1 MHSCHN
7 SWAITNRGFSRGFLC
22 FLFRLNFTIQ
32 AVIKK
37 SPFRIF
43 TSLFLSHDITT
54 LYFYTIFLR
63 DQNTITT
70 RTLKDYLLLNA
81 FQPALSNQ
89 FFFKPAFPT
98 SAFQPAPSNQF
109 MPLTSC
115 FVIHLITT
123 RNLNIDLSTNNN
135 MNQACM
141 NKLNCHNSS

>member
-43 TSLFLSHDITT
+43 TSLFCHTILQHCIST
-54 LYFYTIFLR
+54 LYFYATKTR
-63 DQNTITT
+63 SQHERWNITYYSMHSN
-70 RTLKDYLLLNA
+70 RLYQISFFSNQR
-81 FQPALSNQ
+81 FQPAL
-89 FFFKPAFPT
+89 
-98 SAFQPAPSNQF
+98 SNQF

-115 FVIHLITT
+115 FVIHVITT
-123 RNLNIDLSTNNN
+123 RNLNFDLSTNNN
-135 MNQACM
+135 MNQAYM